1 MMEMWLRLGALTSK
15 ETVLSFI
22 FLSPNKH
29 SCKVE
34 LETVRFSAFI
44 NIQYQYKAVLM
55 LILNILQSRHSVL
68 IKSRLH
74 APRLWSSLKI
84 ATLLR
89 LLSHHY
95 RHLRDPWRGVVDVGC
110 SLDSAKA
117 SEASCATSI
126 TITSL
131 R

>member
-1 MMEMWLRLGALTSK
+1 MMETMWLRLGSLTGK

-34 LETVRFSAFI
+34 LEIVRFSAFI
-44 NIQYQYKAVLM
+44 NIQYQYKAVLI

-74 APRLWSSLKI
+74 APRLW
-84 ATLLR
+84 
-89 LLSHHY
+89 
-95 RHLRDPWRGVVDVGC
+95 
-110 SLDSAKA
+110 
-117 SEASCATSI
+117 
-126 TITSL
+126 
-131 R
+131 